1 MGSQKTN
8 LKKIKIEEL
17 KIGMFIED
25 LDRPWF
31 KHPFLT
37 NKKRITSREQIEKL
51 EAYGI
56 LEVYIDPKKGLDFP
70 QDLTIP
76 EEPAFSSEEIVGRI
90 EEKQD
95 TSQPPSLPEE
105 IPLEKE
111 LGSARIV
118 QQEAHTIIREVMQ
131 DVRLGKNVESE
142 KVKVVVSRMIESIF
156 RNRDALASLTRI
168 KEYDD
173 YTFVHSINV
182 CILCLTLGRHLNFHA
197 EELQQIGIGALLHD
211 AGKMKV
217 PLQILNKPGRV
228 TEEEFFEIKKHPL
241 YSVEVLEK
249 AGGIPEA
256 SKQIALQHHER
267 YNGRGYPYNLQG
279 EEISKF
285 GQISAIV
292 DVYDA
297 ITSDRVY
304 KKALSPYEGM
314 QKIYEWAKIDFNQTL
329 VERFIQCVGIYPIGT
344 FALLDTGEMGVV
356 SSINHEKLLRPNIHL
371 IYQNFKN
378 RYPQP
383 MVVDLM
389 EKSGDSQEFKRTIIT
404 PLDPTPWNIQVDD
417 YLPSLKNDLKEGV
430 PKEGI
435 A

>member
-76 EEPAFSSEEIVGRI
+76 EEPAFSSEEIVGPI

-241 YSVEVLEK
+241 YSMEVLEK

-329 VERFIQCVGIYPIGT
+329 VERFIQCMGIYPVGT
-344 FALLDTGEMGVV
+344 FTLLDTGEMGIV
-356 SSINHEKLLRPNIHL
+356 SSINHGKLLRPNIHL

-417 YLPSLKNDLKEGV
+417 YLPSLKNDLKGGV

>member
-182 CILCLTLGRHLNFHA
+182 CILCLTLGRHLNFHP

-241 YSVEVLEK
+241 YSMEVLEK

-329 VERFIQCVGIYPIGT
+329 VERFIQCMGIYPVGT
-344 FALLDTGEMGVV
+344 FTLLDTGEMGIV
-356 SSINHEKLLRPNIHL
+356 SSINHGKLLRPNIHL

-389 EKSGDSQEFKRTIIT
+389 EKSGDSQGFKRTIIT

-417 YLPSLKNDLKEGV
+417 YLPSLKNDLKGGV

>member
-8 LKKIKIEEL
+8 LKKIKTEEL
-17 KIGMFIED
+17 KVGMFIVD
-25 LDRPWF
+25 LDRSWF
-31 KHPFLT
+31 KHPFLM
-37 NKKRITSREQIEKL
+37 NQKKITSQEQIEKL
-51 EAYGI
+51 KAYGI
-56 LEVYIDPKKGLDFP
+56 LEVYVDPEKGLVFP
-70 QDLTIP
+70 QDSALQEDPTL
-76 EEPAFSSEEIVGRI
+76 SSEEIVGRI

-118 QQEAHTIIREVMQ
+118 QQEAHTIIRDVMQ

-142 KVKVVVSRMIESIF
+142 KVKYVVSRMIESIF

-182 CILCLTLGRHLNFHA
+182 CILCLTLGRHLNFHP

-241 YSVEVLEK
+241 YSMEVLEK

-256 SKQIALQHHER
+256 SKQVALQHHER

-356 SSINHEKLLRPNIHL
+356 SSINHGKLLRPNIHL
-371 IYQNFKN
+371 IYQNFKM

-383 MVVDLM
+383 IVVDLM

-404 PLDPTPWNIQVDD
+404 PLDPNPWNIHVDD

>member
-241 YSVEVLEK
+241 YSMEVLEK

-417 YLPSLKNDLKEGV
+417 YLPSLKNDLKGGV

>member
-17 KIGMFIED
+17 KIGMFIVD
-25 LDRPWF
+25 LDRSWF
-31 KHPFLT
+31 KHPFLM
-37 NKKRITSREQIEKL
+37 NQKKITSQEQIEKL
-51 EAYGI
+51 KAYGI
-56 LEVYIDPKKGLDFP
+56 LEVYVDPEKGLVFP
-70 QDLTIP
+70 QDSAVQEDPTL
-76 EEPAFSSEEIVGRI
+76 SSEEIVGRI
-90 EEKQD
+90 EEKQV
-95 TSQPPSLPEE
+95 TSQPPSLSGE

-142 KVKVVVSRMIESIF
+142 KVKYVVSRMIESIF

-182 CILCLTLGRHLNFHA
+182 CILCLTLGRHLNVHP

-279 EEISKF
+279 EDISKF

-304 KKALSPYEGM
+304 KKALSSYEGM

-329 VERFIQCVGIYPIGT
+329 VERFIQCMGIYPVGT
-344 FALLDTGEMGVV
+344 FTLLDTGEMGIV
-356 SSINHEKLLRPNIHL
+356 SSINHGKLLRPNIHL

-389 EKSGDSQEFKRTIIT
+389 EKSGDSQGFKRTIIT

-417 YLPSLKNDLKEGV
+417 YLPSLKNDLKGGV

>member
-279 EEISKF
+279 EDISKF

-329 VERFIQCVGIYPIGT
+329 VERFIQCMGIYPVGT
-344 FALLDTGEMGVV
+344 FTLLDTGEMGIV
-356 SSINHEKLLRPNIHL
+356 SSINHGKLLRPNIHL

-389 EKSGDSQEFKRTIIT
+389 EKSGDSQGFKRTIIT

-417 YLPSLKNDLKEGV
+417 YLPSLKNDLKGGV

>member
-1 MGSQKTN
+1 MGSQKMN

-17 KIGMFIED
+17 KVGMFIED
-25 LDRPWF
+25 LDRSWF

-37 NKKRITSREQIEKL
+37 NKKRITSQEQIEKL
-51 EAYGI
+51 RAFGI
-56 LEVYIDPKKGLDFP
+56 LEVYIDPKKGLDF
-70 QDLTIP
+70 QRDSAIQ
-76 EEPAFSSEEIVGRI
+76 EESVFSSEEIVGHI
-90 EEKQD
+90 EERQD
-95 TSQPPSLPEE
+95 ASQPPSLPEE
-105 IPLEKE
+105 IPLEEE
-111 LGSARIV
+111 LGPARIV
-118 QQEAHTIIREVMQ
+118 QQEAHTIIRDVME

-142 KVKVVVSRMIESIF
+142 KVKYVVSRMIESIF

-182 CILCLTLGRHLNFHA
+182 CILCLTLGRHLNFHP

-217 PLQILNKPGRV
+217 PLQILNKPGKV
-228 TEEEFFEIKKHPL
+228 TEQEFFEIKKHPL
-241 YSVEVLEK
+241 YSMEVLEK

-256 SKQIALQHHER
+256 SKQVALQHHER
-267 YNGRGYPYNLQG
+267 YNGKGYPYNLQG

-344 FALLDTGEMGVV
+344 FALLDTGEMGIV

-371 IYQNFKN
+371 IYQNFKM

-383 MVVDLM
+383 IVVDLM
-389 EKSGDSQEFKRTIIT
+389 EKSGDSREFKRTIIT
-404 PLDPTPWNIQVDD
+404 PLDPTPWNIHVDD
-417 YLPSLKNDLKEGV
+417 YLPGLKNDLKEGA
-430 PKEGI
+430 PKEGT

>member
-56 LEVYIDPKKGLDFP
+56 LEVYIDPKRGLDFP

-95 TSQPPSLPEE
+95 ISQPPSLPEE

-118 QQEAHTIIREVMQ
+118 QQEAHTIIRDVMQ

-142 KVKVVVSRMIESIF
+142 RVKYVVSRMIESIF

-182 CILCLTLGRHLNFHA
+182 CILCLTLGRHLNFHP

-217 PLQILNKPGRV
+217 PLQILNKPGKV

-241 YSVEVLEK
+241 
-249 AGGIPEA
+249 
-256 SKQIALQHHER
+256 
-267 YNGRGYPYNLQG
+267 
-279 EEISKF
+279 
-285 GQISAIV
+285 
-292 DVYDA
+292 
-297 ITSDRVY
+297 
-304 KKALSPYEGM
+304 
-314 QKIYEWAKIDFNQTL
+314 
-329 VERFIQCVGIYPIGT
+329 
-344 FALLDTGEMGVV
+344 
-356 SSINHEKLLRPNIHL
+356 
-371 IYQNFKN
+371 
-378 RYPQP
+378 
-383 MVVDLM
+383 
-389 EKSGDSQEFKRTIIT
+389 
-404 PLDPTPWNIQVDD
+404 
-417 YLPSLKNDLKEGV
+417 
-430 PKEGI
+430 
-435 A
+435 

>member
-17 KIGMFIED
+17 KVGMFIED
-25 LDRPWF
+25 LDRSWF

-90 EEKQD
+90 EQKQD
-95 TSQPPSLPEE
+95 TSQPPSLPQE

-111 LGSARIV
+111 LGPARIV
-118 QQEAHTIIREVMQ
+118 QQEAHTIIRDVMQ

-142 KVKVVVSRMIESIF
+142 KVKYVVSRMIESIF

-182 CILCLTLGRHLNFHA
+182 CILCLTLGRHLNFHP

-217 PLQILNKPGRV
+217 PLQILNKPGKV

-241 YSVEVLEK
+241 YSMEVLEK

-314 QKIYEWAKIDFNQTL
+314 QKIYDWAKIDFNQTL

-383 MVVDLM
+383 IVVDLM

-404 PLDPTPWNIQVDD
+404 PLDPTSWNIQVDD
-417 YLPSLKNDLKEGV
+417 YLPSPKNDLKEGV

>member
-76 EEPAFSSEEIVGRI
+76 EEPAFSSEEIVGPI

-241 YSVEVLEK
+241 YSMEVLEK

>member
-17 KIGMFIED
+17 KVGMFIVD
-25 LDRPWF
+25 LDRSWF
-31 KHPFLT
+31 KHPFLM
-37 NKKRITSREQIEKL
+37 NQKKITSQEQIEKL
-51 EAYGI
+51 KAYGI
-56 LEVYIDPKKGLDFP
+56 LEVYVDPEKGLVFP
-70 QDLTIP
+70 QDSAVQEDPTL
-76 EEPAFSSEEIVGRI
+76 SSEEIVGRI
-90 EEKQD
+90 EEKQV
-95 TSQPPSLPEE
+95 TSQPPSLSGE

-142 KVKVVVSRMIESIF
+142 KVKYVVSRMIESIF

-182 CILCLTLGRHLNFHA
+182 CILCLTLGRHLNVHP

-279 EEISKF
+279 EDISKF

-329 VERFIQCVGIYPIGT
+329 VERFIQCMGIYPVGT
-344 FALLDTGEMGVV
+344 FTLLDTGEMGIV
-356 SSINHEKLLRPNIHL
+356 SSINHGKLLRPNIHL

-389 EKSGDSQEFKRTIIT
+389 EKSGDSQGFKRTIIT

-417 YLPSLKNDLKEGV
+417 YLPSLKNDLKGGV

>member
-17 KIGMFIED
+17 KIGMFIVD
-25 LDRPWF
+25 LDRSWF
-31 KHPFLT
+31 KHPFLM
-37 NKKRITSREQIEKL
+37 NQKKITSQEQIEKL
-51 EAYGI
+51 KAYGI
-56 LEVYIDPKKGLDFP
+56 LEVYVDPEKGLVFP
-70 QDLTIP
+70 QDSAVQEDPTL
-76 EEPAFSSEEIVGRI
+76 SSEEIVGRI
-90 EEKQD
+90 EEKQV
-95 TSQPPSLPEE
+95 TSQPPSLSGE

-142 KVKVVVSRMIESIF
+142 KVKYVVSRMIESIF

-182 CILCLTLGRHLNFHA
+182 CILCLTLGRHLNVHP

-279 EEISKF
+279 EDISKF

-329 VERFIQCVGIYPIGT
+329 VERFIQCMGIYPVGT
-344 FALLDTGEMGVV
+344 FTLLDTGEMGIV
-356 SSINHEKLLRPNIHL
+356 SSINHGKLLRPNIHL

-389 EKSGDSQEFKRTIIT
+389 EKSGDSQGFKRTIIT

-417 YLPSLKNDLKEGV
+417 YLPSLKNDLKGGV